1 MGLGRASTVADRGC
15 AALYWKTRRGSNMG
29 PAMAAVVAA
38 SMASGALFPRNPAP
52 TPPPPFSL
60 IAPTAKNDD
69 AAAVRWRGD
78 EALLRRLTTPGMVP
92 VSPLGDF
99 PLLVDETRVC

>member
-1 MGLGRASTVADRGC
+1 
-15 AALYWKTRRGSNMG
+15 MG
-29 PAMAAVVAA
+29 PALAAVMAA

-52 TPPPPFSL
+52 TPPPPHTLF
-60 IAPTAKNDD
+60 APTAKVDD
-69 AAAVRWRGD
+69 AAPARRSD
-78 EALLRRLTTPGMVP
+78 DAMLRRLTTPGMVP